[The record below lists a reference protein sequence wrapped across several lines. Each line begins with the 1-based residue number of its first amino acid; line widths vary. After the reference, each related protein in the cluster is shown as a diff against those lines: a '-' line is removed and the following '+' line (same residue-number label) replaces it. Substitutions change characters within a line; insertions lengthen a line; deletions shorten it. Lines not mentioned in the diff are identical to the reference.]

1 MAFLLSKLGFWGLI
15 GSVIASGAILVTAI
29 STFLDEPKRS
39 DDNLQV
45 VDSIS
50 SEEIQQTEEEIQQT
64 EEEIQQTEEEI
75 QQTEEDDIKG
85 LDGDNDETSVLRVDG
100 EGNALVAGK
109 VEPNSKVKV
118 VIGDQT
124 LGETT
129 SDESG
134 EYVIIGKVASD
145 EEAQE
150 LRISTKSEENSDEGD
165 SILSEEELV
174 SSTENEW
181 VLTEDIYVIL
191 PIQTTGKELKEYAD
205 NAEAEALEKPLPII
219 IKSNLDEIKIVQNNN
234 TSSVDKITIDLITY
248 NEDGEVELAGR
259 SKSGSLINIYLDNEF
274 RYSTNAGIGGAWEV
288 VLIDLVPAVYTLR
301 LDEVNEKE
309 GRVISRLLTPF
320 KKIQPSA
327 MENITERS
335 ITVMPGNSLW
345 RIARQV
351 YGKGIQYVEIFEENK
366 SLIKDPDLI
375 YPGQIFNLPEG

>member
-1 MAFLLSKLGFWGLI
+1 M
-15 GSVIASGAILVTAI
+15 
-29 STFLDEPKRS
+29 
-39 DDNLQV
+39 
-45 VDSIS
+45 
-50 SEEIQQTEEEIQQT
+50 
-64 EEEIQQTEEEI
+64 
-75 QQTEEDDIKG
+75 
-85 LDGDNDETSVLRVDG
+85 DGDNDETSVLRVDG

-150 LRISTKSEENSDEGD
+150 LRISTKSEENSDEVD

-219 IKSNLDEIKIVQNNN
+219 IKSNLDEIKIVQNSN

-309 GRVISRLLTPF
+309 ARVISRLLTPF